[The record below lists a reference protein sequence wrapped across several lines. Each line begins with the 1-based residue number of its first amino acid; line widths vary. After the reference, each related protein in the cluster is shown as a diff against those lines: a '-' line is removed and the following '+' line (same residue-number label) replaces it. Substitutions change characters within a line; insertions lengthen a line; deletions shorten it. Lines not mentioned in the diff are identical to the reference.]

1 MTVRIGIT
9 GCLGRMGKAI
19 TLAALS
25 SDQISLVGGTEIN
38 TAAGMMLKNPETG
51 ADLQAPILSDI
62 NDLMDIAD
70 VVADFTSPVALESL
84 LEAAVQNSTALV
96 IGTTG
101 LTPDHHRLI
110 DQASHSI
117 PILQAGNT
125 SFGVTVLSALVEKA
139 ASILDDSWDIEI
151 LEMHHRHKVDAPSGT
166 ATLLGDAAAAGRGVD
181 LDDVAQRSRDGI
193 IGARTPGDIGFAT
206 LRGGGVVGDHSVIMA
221 SEHERLVFSH
231 KAEDRQ
237 LFASGA
243 TRAALWLSDQPAG
256 RYDMRNA
263 LGLDKL

>member
-9 GCLGRMGKAI
+9 GCLGRMGKAL

-25 SDQISLVGGTEIN
+25 SDQISLVGGTEMN
-38 TAAGMMLKNPETG
+38 VSEATTMKHPENG
-51 ADLQAPILSDI
+51 EDLEVPILGDA

-70 VVADFTSPVALESL
+70 VVLDFTVLDALKTHL
-84 LEAAVQNSTALV
+84 DAAVKNSTALV

-101 LTPDHHRLI
+101 LTSEHHSLI
-110 DQASHSI
+110 DRAAESI

-125 SFGVTVLSALVEKA
+125 SLGVTVLAALVEKA
-139 ASILDDSWDIEI
+139 ASILDDSWDIEV

-166 ATLLGDAAAAGRGVD
+166 ATMLGEAAAAGRGVA
-181 LDDVAQRSRDGI
+181 LDTVAQRTRDGI
-193 IGARTPGDIGFAT
+193 IGERTIGDIGFAT
-206 LRGGGVVGDHSVIMA
+206 LRGGGVIGDHSVIMA
-221 SEHERLVFSH
+221 SQHERIELSH
-231 KAEDRQ
+231 KAEDRD

-243 TRAALWLSDQPAG
+243 IRAALWLSDQPEG
-256 RYDMRNA
+256 RYDMRRA